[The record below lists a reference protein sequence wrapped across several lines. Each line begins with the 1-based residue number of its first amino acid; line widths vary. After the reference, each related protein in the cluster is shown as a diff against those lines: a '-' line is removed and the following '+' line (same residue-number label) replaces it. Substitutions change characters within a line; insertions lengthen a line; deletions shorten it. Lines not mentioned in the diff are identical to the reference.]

1 MTDMNEMQARGDT
14 RQAPVDSTLLPGHL
28 VDGYEAFLDGHF
40 HREHERYRRLAE
52 RGQRPPTLLIGCSDS
67 RVSPEII
74 FDAHPGEIFVV
85 RNVAN
90 LVPPF
95 DATHDSHGTLAAL
108 EFAVQRLGVEH
119 IVIMG
124 HSLCGGVR
132 AFAEHHRDPSKRPLS
147 SGDFIG
153 RWMEIISPAAKALGG
168 DDQPIEIYADRLG
181 KASVIETLAN
191 LRSYAYVAEK
201 ERSGALALHGA
212 YFDTADGRLF
222 GLDAASGQFI
232 PMAQEAHARSLAE
245 PRF

>member
-1 MTDMNEMQARGDT
+1 MTEP
-14 RQAPVDSTLLPGHL
+14 QAPASEDETFLPGHL
-28 VDGYEAFLDGHF
+28 AAGYEAFLDGHF

-90 LVPPF
+90 LVPPY
-95 DATHDSHGTLAAL
+95 DASHDSHGTLAAL
-108 EFAVQRLGVEH
+108 EFAVQRLAVEH
-119 IVIMG
+119 IVVMG
-124 HSLCGGVR
+124 HTLCGGVR
-132 AFAEHHRDPSKRPLS
+132 AFAEHHRNPSTKPLS

-153 RWMEIISPAAKALGG
+153 RWMEIIAPAATAIGG
-168 DDQPIEIYADRLG
+168 DDEPIEIFADRLG
-181 KASVIETLAN
+181 KASIVANLAN

-201 ERSGALALHGA
+201 EKSGALALHGA
-212 YFDTADGRLF
+212 YFDTAEGRLF
-222 GLDAASGQFI
+222 GLDEKARTFI
-232 PMAQEAHARSLAE
+232 PVAYAAHARALAE